1 MAAFEQDDHFE
12 LYTALLTSK
21 LGKLKN
27 RNSILQQKEK
37 VERLVA
43 LETEFREA
51 LKLHPAKSEVMA
63 AFVHLVR
70 KEHRKI
76 LLAQPYFRERSE
88 VFNENISDMFFRN
101 SGDEM
106 LNFHLNGFFVQWYL
120 LKFRQKHEPHPM
132 FAVADELMKQRAD
145 IIETNLP
152 LAISRA
158 RLFWKKT
165 QRSHLS
171 YMDIMQTAS
180 EGLINAVDKYVLPF
194 GVSFR
199 SVICGRIT
207 GDLISAYSRPVISFA
222 PKDAKRLYHA
232 NKSIRFASSPEDLV
246 ERMNVNLPD
255 NCKTNP
261 DEIRVLMN
269 AASHCSINSPMNS
282 NEGTE
287 APRQKDSY
295 ANHLKADD
303 SVRPDIQAEQNDMQA
318 KLLVMVTQLP
328 VLARKVLAMRGFNV
342 ENMFGD
348 ISE

>member
-1 MAAFEQDDHFE
+1 VAEFLPDEHFE

-21 LGKLKN
+21 LGTAKN
-27 RNSILQQKEK
+27 KKSIVQQKEK
-37 VERLVA
+37 VERLVS
-43 LETEFREA
+43 LENDFREA
-51 LKLHPAKSEVMA
+51 LKLHPAKSQVMA
-63 AFVHLVR
+63 AFVHLIR
-70 KEHRKI
+70 KDYRKI

-88 VFNENISDMFFRN
+88 VFNEHISDMFFRN

-106 LNFHLNGFFVQWYL
+106 LNHHVNGYFVQWYL
-120 LKFRQKHEPHPM
+120 LNFKHLHEPHDI
-132 FAVADELMKQRAD
+132 FKITDELMAQRSE

-207 GDLISAYSRPVISFA
+207 GDLIAAYSRPVLSFP

-232 NKSIRFASSPEDLV
+232 NKSIRFASGPDDLV
-246 ERMNVNLPD
+246 QRMNEKLPD
-255 NCKTNP
+255 NCKTTP

-269 AASHCSINSPMNS
+269 AASHFSIDSPPTLLS
-282 NEGTE
+282 EKGE
-287 APRQKDSY
+287 SPRQKTTFVNY
-295 ANHLKADD
+295 LKADD
-303 SVRPDIQAEQNDMQA
+303 SVRPDVQAEQNDMQA
-318 KLLVMVTQLP
+318 KLLVMVKQLP

-342 ENMFGD
+342 DDMFGD
-348 ISE
+348 L